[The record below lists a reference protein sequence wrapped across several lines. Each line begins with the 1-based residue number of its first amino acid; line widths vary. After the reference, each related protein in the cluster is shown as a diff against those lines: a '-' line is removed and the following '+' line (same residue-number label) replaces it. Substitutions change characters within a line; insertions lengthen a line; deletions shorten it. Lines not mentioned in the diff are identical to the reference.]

1 MKRKLAVSR
10 YNPAQRRY
18 NRSVILLSLA
28 YALILFGVI
37 SFFKNSS
44 PTGLS
49 AYAAA
54 ILPAL
59 PIIGVFFA
67 MGRYLVDEQDEYLRM
82 LTVRQTLWAS
92 GFMLSV
98 ATIWGFLENFDLV
111 HHIDAYYAAVLWVG
125 GLGLGACINKLTLGS
140 SGRD

>member
-10 YNPAQRRY
+10 FNTAQRRY
-18 NRSVILLSLA
+18 NRSVLLLSLA

-37 SFFKNSS
+37 TFFKNSS

-59 PIIGVFFA
+59 PIVGIFA
-67 MGRYLVDEQDEYLRM
+67 VMGRYLSDEQDEFVRM
-82 LTVRQTLWAS
+82 LTVRQTLYAS
-92 GFMLSV
+92 AFALSI

-111 HHIDAYYAAVLWVG
+111 GHIDAYYVAVLWFG
-125 GLGLGACINKLTLGS
+125 GLGIGSCINKLTIG

>member
-1 MKRKLAVSR
+1 MSR

-37 SFFKNSS
+37 TFFKNSS

-67 MGRYLVDEQDEYLRM
+67 MGLYLVDEQDEYLRM

-111 HHIDAYYAAVLWVG
+111 HHIDAYYAAVLWFG

>member
-1 MKRKLAVSR
+1 MSR
-10 YNPAQRRY
+10 FNPAQRRY
-18 NRSVILLSLA
+18 NRSVLLLSLA

-37 SFFKNSS
+37 TFFKNSS

-59 PIIGVFFA
+59 PIVGIFA
-67 MGRYLVDEQDEYLRM
+67 VMGRYLADEQDEFVRM
-82 LTVRQTLWAS
+82 LTVRQTLYAS
-92 GFMLSV
+92 AFALSI

-111 HHIDAYYAAVLWVG
+111 GHIDAYYVAVLWFG
-125 GLGLGACINKLTLGS
+125 GLGIGSCINKLTIS

>member
-1 MKRKLAVSR
+1 MSR
-10 YNPAQRRY
+10 FNPAQRRY
-18 NRSVILLSLA
+18 NRSVLLLSLA

-37 SFFKNSS
+37 TFFKNSS

-111 HHIDAYYAAVLWVG
+111 HHIDAYYAAVLWFG

-140 SGRD
+140 GRD

>member
-1 MKRKLAVSR
+1 VSR

-37 SFFKNSS
+37 TFFKNSS

-111 HHIDAYYAAVLWVG
+111 HHIDAYYAAVLWFG
-125 GLGLGACINKLTLGS
+125 GLGLGACINQLTLGS

>member
-1 MKRKLAVSR
+1 VSR
-10 YNPAQRRY
+10 FNTAQRRY
-18 NRSVILLSLA
+18 NRSVLLLSLA

-37 SFFKNSS
+37 TFFKNSS

-59 PIIGVFFA
+59 PIVGIFA
-67 MGRYLVDEQDEYLRM
+67 VMGRYLSDEQDEFVRM
-82 LTVRQTLWAS
+82 LTVRQTLYAS
-92 GFMLSV
+92 AFALSI

-111 HHIDAYYAAVLWVG
+111 GHIDAYYVAVLWFG
-125 GLGLGACINKLTLGS
+125 GLGIGSCINKLTIG

>member
-10 YNPAQRRY
+10 YNSAQRRY
-18 NRSVILLSLA
+18 NRSVLLLSLA

-37 SFFKNSS
+37 TFFKNSS

-111 HHIDAYYAAVLWVG
+111 HHIDAYYAAVLWFG